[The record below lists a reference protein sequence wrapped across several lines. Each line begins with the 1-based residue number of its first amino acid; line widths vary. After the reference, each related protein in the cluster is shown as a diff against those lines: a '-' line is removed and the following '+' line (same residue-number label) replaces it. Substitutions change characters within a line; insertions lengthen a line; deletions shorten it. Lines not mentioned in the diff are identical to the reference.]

1 MSDITIEEFACQTKF
16 IYLNVVLPFKKPW
29 AEEKAEKKSN
39 LDSVTNR
46 NDTLKIFTGIKK

>member
-16 IYLNVVLPFKKPW
+16 TYLNVVLPFKKPW
-29 AEEKAEKKSN
+29 AEEKAKKSN

-46 NDTLKIFTGIKK
+46 NDTLNLTRIKE